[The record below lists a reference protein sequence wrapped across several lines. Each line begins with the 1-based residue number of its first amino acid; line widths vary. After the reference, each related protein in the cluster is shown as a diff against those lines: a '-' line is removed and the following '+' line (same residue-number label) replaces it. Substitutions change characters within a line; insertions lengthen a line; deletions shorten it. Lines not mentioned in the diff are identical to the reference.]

1 MLEIRDLYVSSEA
14 APAPPDRSFGGQ
26 GKEIIK
32 GINLKIKPGE
42 THALMGPNGSG
53 KSSFALAL
61 AGHPRYRI
69 TSGRVVLDGK
79 NITRLTPDKR
89 AKLGL
94 FLALQHPAAV
104 QGVSVTNLLR
114 SSLRSLKK
122 NLPAPEFVK
131 TTKEK
136 MKELKID
143 QSFASR
149 SINDGF
155 SGGEKKKMEVL
166 QLSVFQPKYAIL
178 DETDSGLDIDALKT
192 VATVIKKAHGPKMG
206 ILLITH
212 YQRILQY
219 IKPDFV
225 HVLVGGKIVR
235 SGDQRL
241 AKEIERS
248 GYQVMTN
255 DKTGMSKGD
264 QSPKSKI

>member
-1 MLEIRDLYVSSEA
+1 MLEIRDLYVSSE
-14 APAPPDRSFGGQ
+14 

-42 THALMGPNGSG
+42 IHALMGPNGSG
-53 KSSFALAL
+53 KSSLALAL
-61 AGHPRYRI
+61 AGHPRYQI
-69 TSGRVVLDGK
+69 TSGKIVLDGK
-79 NITRLTPDKR
+79 NIKSLTSDKR

-94 FLALQHPAAV
+94 FLALQHPVAV

-114 SSLRSLKK
+114 SSLRGLKR

-155 SGGEKKKMEVL
+155 SGGEKKKMEIL

-192 VATVIKKAHGPKMG
+192 AATVIKKAHGPKMG

-212 YQRILQY
+212 YQRILKY
-219 IKPDFV
+219 VKPDFV
-225 HVLVGGKIVR
+225 HVLVGGKIVE
-235 SGDQRL
+235 SGKAEL
-241 AKEIERS
+241 AKKVEGN
-248 GYQVMTN
+248 GYQSF
-255 DKTGMSKGD
+255 KTSL
-264 QSPKSKI
+264 